1 MKNVSYTLFD
11 SCDQTPE
18 YTAQMH
24 GILAL
29 IDGTAVMHATQDI
42 RQFSEPCFRKI
53 VVQQFLD
60 KLDNNAAYCQISR

>member
-18 YTAQMH
+18 YTARMH

-42 RQFSEPCFRKI
+42 PPVFGAMLSQ
-53 VVQQFLD
+53 D
-60 KLDNNAAYCQISR
+60 SRTAVLR